1 MNLTV
6 LTVKQLNT
14 YVRSILEGDVNLAS
28 VCVGGEMSNMRIYS
42 SGHLYFSLREK
53 DSLIKCVM
61 FSSNVSRLGF
71 MPSDGMH
78 VIIKGRATLYEKDG
92 TYQLVCEN
100 ILQDG
105 IGDVSLKYRL
115 LKEKLENEGL
125 FDEKFKKPIPSTP
138 QKIAVVTSKDGA
150 ALHDIINVISRRYP
164 LCEILVFP
172 TLVQGNESANSIV
185 NALRLADN
193 SDCDT
198 IIVGRGGGSKED
210 LESFNDEIVART
222 VFSLNT
228 PCISAVGHETDF
240 TIIDYVSD
248 LRAPT
253 PSAAAEIAVPSVEE
267 INNYL
272 NSRYNNF
279 LFLLNE
285 YIDGLEKTISD
296 ISKKEIFSNP
306 DKIYGGFEEK
316 IINNE
321 KLFLN
326 AYMNFVEKNDS
337 SLNLLASRLNDLNP
351 LNVLSRGYSLIYKD
365 EKLVKNAE
373 DITNN
378 DVLKIKM
385 KNDTIKITASNIEK
399 VN

>member
-6 LTVKQLNT
+6 LSVKQLNT

-28 VCVGGEMSNMRIYS
+28 VCVSGEMSNMRIYS
-42 SGHLYFSLREK
+42 SGHLYFSLRDN

-61 FSSNVSRLGF
+61 FASNVNRLGF
-71 MPSDGMH
+71 LPNDGMR
-78 VIIKGRATLYEKDG
+78 VIVKGKITLYEKDG

-105 IGDVSLKYRL
+105 VGDVSLQYKL

-125 FDEKFKKPIPSTP
+125 FDEKFKKLIPSTP

-150 ALHDIINVISRRYP
+150 ALHDIINVITRRYP
-164 LCEILVFP
+164 LCEIIVFP
-172 TLVQGNESANSIV
+172 TLVQGAESPSSIV
-185 NALRLADN
+185 KALKLADN
-193 SDCDT
+193 ASCDT

-210 LESFNDEIVART
+210 LEAFNDEIVART

-253 PSAAAEIAVPSVEE
+253 PSAAAEIAVPSIEE

-272 NSRYNNF
+272 NASYENILYLIND
-279 LFLLNE
+279 
-285 YIDGLEKTISD
+285 YINTFNKLVSD

-306 DKIYGGFEEK
+306 DKLYGSFDEK
-316 IINNE
+316 LNINE
-321 KLFLN
+321 KLLIN
-326 AYMNFVEKNDS
+326 AYDKFVDNKNNA
-337 SLNLLASRLNDLNP
+337 LNLSAARLNDLNP
-351 LNVLSRGYSLIYKD
+351 LNVLSRGYSLIYNDGKI
-365 EKLVKNAE
+365 VKTAD
-373 DITNN
+373 DIKEN
-378 DVLKIKM
+378 DVLNIKMSNDSIKIK
-385 KNDTIKITASNIEK
+385 ASNVEK

>member
-78 VIIKGRATLYEKDG
+78 VIIKGRVTLYEKDG

-285 YIDGLEKTISD
+285 YIVGLEKTISD

-326 AYMNFVEKNDS
+326 AYINFVEKNDS

-378 DVLKIKM
+378 DVLKIQM

>member
-78 VIIKGRATLYEKDG
+78 VIIKGRVTLYEKDG

-285 YIDGLEKTISD
+285 YIVGLEKTISD

-326 AYMNFVEKNDS
+326 AYINFVEKNDS

>member
-6 LTVKQLNT
+6 LSVKQLNT

-28 VCVGGEMSNMRIYS
+28 VCVSGEMSNMRIYS
-42 SGHLYFSLREK
+42 SGHLYFSLRDN

-61 FSSNVSRLGF
+61 FASNVNRLGF
-71 MPSDGMH
+71 LPNDGMR
-78 VIIKGRATLYEKDG
+78 VIVKGKITLYEKDG

-105 IGDVSLKYRL
+105 VGDVSLQYKI

-125 FDEKFKKPIPSTP
+125 FDEKFKKLIPSTP

-150 ALHDIINVISRRYP
+150 ALHDIINVITRRYP
-164 LCEILVFP
+164 LCEIIVFP
-172 TLVQGNESANSIV
+172 TLVQGAESPSSIV
-185 NALRLADN
+185 KALKLADN
-193 SDCDT
+193 ASCDT

-210 LESFNDEIVART
+210 LEAFNDEIVART

-253 PSAAAEIAVPSVEE
+253 PSAAAEIAVPSIEE

-272 NSRYNNF
+272 NASYENILYLIND
-279 LFLLNE
+279 
-285 YIDGLEKTISD
+285 YINTFNKLVSD

-306 DKIYGGFEEK
+306 DKLYGSFDEK
-316 IINNE
+316 LNINE
-321 KLFLN
+321 KLLIN
-326 AYMNFVEKNDS
+326 AYDKFVDNKNNA
-337 SLNLLASRLNDLNP
+337 LNLSAARLNDLNP
-351 LNVLSRGYSLIYKD
+351 LNVLSRGYSLIYNDGKI
-365 EKLVKNAE
+365 VKTAD
-373 DITNN
+373 DIKEN
-378 DVLKIKM
+378 DVLNIKMSNDSIKIK
-385 KNDTIKITASNIEK
+385 ASNVEK

>member
-6 LTVKQLNT
+6 LSVKQLNT

-28 VCVGGEMSNMRIYS
+28 VCVSGEMSNMRIYS
-42 SGHLYFSLREK
+42 SGHLYFSLRDN

-61 FSSNVSRLGF
+61 FASNVNRLGF
-71 MPSDGMH
+71 LPNDGMR
-78 VIIKGRATLYEKDG
+78 VIVKGKITLYEKDG
-92 TYQLVCEN
+92 TYQLMCEN

-105 IGDVSLKYRL
+105 VGDVSLQYKL

-125 FDEKFKKPIPSTP
+125 FDEKFKKLIPSTP

-150 ALHDIINVISRRYP
+150 ALHDIINVITRRYP
-164 LCEILVFP
+164 LCEIIVFQ
-172 TLVQGNESANSIV
+172 TLVQGAESPSSIV
-185 NALRLADN
+185 KALKLADN
-193 SDCDT
+193 ASCDT

-210 LESFNDEIVART
+210 LEAFNDEIVART

-253 PSAAAEIAVPSVEE
+253 PSAAAEIAVPSIEE

-272 NSRYNNF
+272 NASYENILYLIND
-279 LFLLNE
+279 
-285 YIDGLEKTISD
+285 YINTFNKLVSD

-306 DKIYGGFEEK
+306 DKLYGSFDEK
-316 IINNE
+316 LNINE
-321 KLFLN
+321 KLLIN
-326 AYMNFVEKNDS
+326 AYDKFVDNKNNA
-337 SLNLLASRLNDLNP
+337 LNLSAARLNDLNP
-351 LNVLSRGYSLIYKD
+351 LNVLSRGYSLIYND
-365 EKLVKNAE
+365 GKLVKTAN
-373 DITNN
+373 DIKEN
-378 DVLKIKM
+378 DVLSIKM
-385 KNDTIKITASNIEK
+385 SNDSIRIKASNVEK